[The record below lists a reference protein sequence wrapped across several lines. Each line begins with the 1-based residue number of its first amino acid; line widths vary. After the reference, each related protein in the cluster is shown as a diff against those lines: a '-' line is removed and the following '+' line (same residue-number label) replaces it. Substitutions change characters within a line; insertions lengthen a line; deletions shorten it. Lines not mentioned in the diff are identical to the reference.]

1 MIKLAHHKTTIMK
14 TLLKSLLA
22 FSAFLAV
29 NAVFAQQTGN
39 VSKANEFIQEVYL
52 DCPQYQNEDQV
63 QYAIDCLE
71 RTVFHSIP
79 QNSSNIYP
87 LLSEQTR
94 KNKCNY
100 MMSYDLT
107 AFQTETFNPLKYFL
121 KFHSETSSFYRVDGT
136 DYVIE
141 ILPENK

>member
-1 MIKLAHHKTTIMK
+1 MK

-22 FSAFLAV
+22 LVAIMAANSAI
-29 NAVFAQQTGN
+29 AQQTGN
-39 VSKANEFIQEVYL
+39 VSKANEFVQEVYL
-52 DCPQYQNEDQV
+52 DCQQYQNEDQIE
-63 QYAIDCLE
+63 YAIDCLE
-71 RTVFHSIP
+71 RTVFHVMP
-79 QNSSNIYP
+79 QNSSNVYP

-100 MMSYDLT
+100 MMSFDLT
-107 AFQTETFNPLKYFL
+107 DFQPETFNPLKYFL